1 MHFIFELLQ
10 NAEDELGRRDAW
22 SGLRRV
28 SFDLTPDT
36 LSLSHS
42 GQPFDEVDVH
52 GVCGI
57 VESTK
62 NKLSIGRFGI
72 GL

>member
-10 NAEDELGRRDAW
+10 NAEDALGRRGAW

-28 SFDLTPDT
+28 SFNLTLDT
-36 LSLSHS
+36 LNLSYS
-42 GQPFDEVDVH
+42 GQPFDEVDVR

-57 VESTK
+57 AES
-62 NKLSIGRFGI
+62 GPVRYFV
-72 GL
+72 